1 MQKYIQIEQPQ
12 TQNIVQ
18 LMQTQRVTEREGESE
33 RERKKRTHTHTHTD
47 DQ

>member
-18 LMQTQRVTEREGESE
+18 LMQTQRVTERERERVRESE
-33 RERKKRTHTHTHTD
+33 RNALIDTHTD